1 MPLEIAKQFFLQGRP
16 VSAVPHGNGHINE
29 TFLVTTDENCR
40 YILQKMNHTVFRNI
54 PGLMNNLAA
63 VSSHLAGKDPDP
75 RHSVRAVPTADG
87 VPYLLTPEGD
97 YWRVLNF
104 VENSY
109 SPESVDSAEDLAQAG
124 YAFGRFQNLLSDFP
138 AETLTETIPDFHNT
152 PKRLGAL
159 VAAAEKDPLGRLKD
173 VLPEYRFFLDR
184 KDECA
189 VMTDLAA
196 RGELPVRVTHN
207 DTKLNNVLFDRDT
220 RKPLCVVD
228 LDTVMPGLVAN
239 DFGDTVRFGASTAA
253 EDEQDLSRVS
263 LNLDYYRAFSEA
275 FVQTCGSRLTEKEI
289 RTLPLGAK
297 LMTLENGIRFLTD
310 DLLGDVYYH
319 ISRPR
324 QNLDRARTQMK
335 LVADMEQ
342 KWEEMNRIIDRIP
355 KV

>member
-1 MPLEIAKQFFLQGRP
+1 MSLEIAKQFSLQGSP
-16 VSAVPHGNGHINE
+16 VSSHPHGNGHINE
-29 TFLVTTDENCR
+29 TYLVTTDNGYR
-40 YILQKMNHTVFRNI
+40 YILQKMNHTVFRDI

-63 VSSHLAGKDPDP
+63 VSAHIAARDPDP

-87 VPYLLTPEGD
+87 IPYLLTPEGD
-97 YWRVLNF
+97 YWRVLSF

-109 SPESVDSAEDLAQAG
+109 SPESVDSADDLAQAG

-152 PKRLGAL
+152 PKRLDAL
-159 VAAAEKDPLGRLKD
+159 IAAAEKDPLGRLKD
-173 VLPEYRFFLDR
+173 VEAEYRFFLDR
-184 KDECA
+184 KSDCA
-189 VMTDLAA
+189 IMTDLAA

-220 RKPLCVVD
+220 HEPLCVVD

-263 LNLDYYRAFSEA
+263 VSLEYYKAFSEA
-275 FVQTCGSRLTEKEI
+275 FIRTCGDRLTETELK
-289 RTLPLGAK
+289 TLPLGAK
-297 LMTLENGIRFLTD
+297 LMTMENGIRFLTD

-335 LVADMEQ
+335 LVADMES
-342 KWEEMNRIIDRIP
+342 KWEEMNRIICDIL
-355 KV
+355 KD